1 MQLVATPSTLRD
13 VFQNVVKLPDVAVDD
28 VMAALERLGLDLLE
42 GAAPA
47 RCSCPAKKPSLQRNP
62 TEPLPLLG

>member
-1 MQLVATPSTLRD
+1 VQLVATPSTLRD

-28 VMAALERLGLDLLE
+28 VMAAVDELGLDRLE

-47 RCSCPAKKPSLQRNP
+47 RCSCPAKKPFLAVD
-62 TEPLPLLG
+62 